1 MDGVSKITSRGDLSS
16 RMPLN
21 EAWRTSRSAE
31 RPRNSTSHTISG
43 FDHRTPFSAP
53 AGRSLPRPGR
63 GAVISS
69 RRCRYAGRR
78 HKAGQEVGEG
88 AARLEGAGVL
98 QKLKL
103 EDELPRLQTEIGRR
117 HLDHRRAPHVRGN
130 ANAPVTLEEFADFQ
144 CPACG
149 LYYAELKKMESDF
162 GDRLRV
168 IFRENPLVPN
178 HQFGLIAAQ
187 AAEAAGLQGETKFWA
202 MHDKLYENQKTWSD
216 AKDVVPI
223 FVDYAKQIGID
234 PDRFTHDLNGE
245 VVAARIFQDG
255 KRSHALGVNSTPTFY
270 VNGKEATGES
280 WKPEGLREM
289 IKQAASGAGQ

>member
-1 MDGVSKITSRGDLSS
+1 MNQQQMNSGDRDNRSS
-16 RMPLN
+16 AN
-21 EAWRTSRSAE
+21 
-31 RPRNSTSHTISG
+31 
-43 FDHRTPFSAP
+43 
-53 AGRSLPRPGR
+53 
-63 GAVISS
+63 ISS
-69 RRCRYAGRR
+69 LAITRSSVNSMNRSIPFLII
-78 HKAGQEVGEG
+78 
-88 AARLEGAGVL
+88 AAVLLAGVL
-98 QKLKL
+98 AFWILSHPSSKSGGPSNGATPTQGS
-103 EDELPRLQTEIGRR
+103 EPPGAQP
-117 HLDHRRAPHVRGN
+117 PHVRGN